1 MNTAQK
7 IRQAKTV
14 VYWMRQFQKKG
25 DQALPRMKE
34 EIFWHII
41 KIVSQESGVD
51 FDAILKPGR
60 QEYLVCA
67 RFVFILLLREYTHNT
82 FSEIAFSVYG
92 RDGRHDNA
100 FHACRKASERI
111 NHEGYSDYTFL
122 YKSAIERIVYPKRRY
137 IAEVAP

>member
-1 MNTAQK
+1 
-7 IRQAKTV
+7 
-14 VYWMRQFQKKG
+14 MRQFQIKG
-25 DQALPRMKE
+25 DKALPRMKE

-41 KIVSQESGVD
+41 KIVSEESGVD

-60 QEYLVCA
+60 QGYLVCA
-67 RFVFILLLREYTHNT
+67 RFVFILLLREYTDNT

-92 RDGRHDNA
+92 KDGRHDNA
-100 FHACRKASERI
+100 FHACRNASERI

-137 IAEVAP
+137 IVKVAP